1 MTPAYPAKDQLDRL
15 RHHMPDL
22 SMDNDPPGH
31 DDARAAY
38 LHAYGLNF
46 AEHQDRV
53 LYRGGRL
60 SSSQTPISC
69 QLWQQKE
76 ETGKGTVVLVHGL
89 YDHSG
94 LYGHLIRFFLQH
106 GYCVFAYDQP
116 GHGLSGGAP
125 ANIDSFASYAQVLRL
140 CLDWCLEA
148 QLPQPFHLVGQSM
161 GGAVITELLRQHDA
175 AAFPLHS
182 LTLLAPL
189 IRPRA
194 WRWGRIQ
201 YLLARHFL
209 RRIPRRHSSSSHD
222 SQFLAFLR
230 GDPLQATSLP
240 VSWIGAMHRWIKTI
254 EKRNALSSLP
264 VFVIQGLQDG
274 TVDWKHNMAVYQRLY
289 PNARMLQIPQARHNL
304 ANESTSIREQFMPWL
319 AERLESADEENPA
332 ILARHQA
339 P

>member
-1 MTPAYPAKDQLDRL
+1 M
-15 RHHMPDL
+15 
-22 SMDNDPPGH
+22 
-31 DDARAAY
+31 
-38 LHAYGLNF
+38 
-46 AEHQDRV
+46 
-53 LYRGGRL
+53 
-60 SSSQTPISC
+60 
-69 QLWQQKE
+69 
-76 ETGKGTVVLVHGL
+76 HGL

-94 LYGHLIRFFLQH
+94 LYGHLIRFFLQR

-230 GDPLQATSLP
+230 KDPLQATSLP

-254 EKRNALSSLP
+254 EKRDALSSLP

-339 P
+339 PLSKKATRNLAQ